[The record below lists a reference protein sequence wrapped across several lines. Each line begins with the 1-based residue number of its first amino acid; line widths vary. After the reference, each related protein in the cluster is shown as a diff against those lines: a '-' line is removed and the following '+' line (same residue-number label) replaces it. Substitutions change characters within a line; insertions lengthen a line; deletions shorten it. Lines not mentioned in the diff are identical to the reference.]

1 MWGMPSVLELM
12 RPSPVATVLVL
23 ALCSGCG
30 SKPTAP
36 STATTDTSSTTLFQ
50 GTLDTGGIAVQSFN
64 APAAQTVKLMLAS
77 VSAEA
82 NRPLAQP
89 LVLTVGTLSGSDCT
103 ASSTVRAT
111 PALTGQLSSNVAAGS
126 FCVSVS
132 DPESQIVGTVTFSL
146 RVVIGSPTPEAS
158 AAGTTTW
165 ATAVGTNGSA
175 SRTVAASAAGTMTIS
190 LDSLSY
196 TDGQLGLGLGIP
208 GSGRVGCELTLTT
221 IAGTGGKVTA
231 SVESGEYCVKI
242 YDVGRTTGMVNVSTT
257 ISSP

>member
-12 RPSPVATVLVL
+12 RLSPVAIVLVL
-23 ALCSGCG
+23 ALCCGCG
-30 SKPTAP
+30 PKPTAP
-36 STATTDTSSTTLFQ
+36 STATTDTSSTNLFQ

-89 LVLTVGTLSGSDCT
+89 LALAVGTLSGSDCT
-103 ASSTVRAT
+103 ASTTVRAR
-111 PALTGQLSSNVAAGS
+111 PALTAQVSSNVAAGS

-146 RVVIGSPTPEAS
+146 RVVIGSPAPEAS
-158 AAGTTTW
+158 SGTVTW
-165 ATAVGTNGSA
+165 ATAVSTSGSA
-175 SRTVAASAAGTMTIS
+175 SRTVSASTAGTVTIS

-196 TDGQLGLGLGIP
+196 TDGQFGLGIGIP
-208 GSGRVGCELTLTT
+208 GSGRVGCQLTQTT
-221 IAGTGGKVTA
+221 VAGTGGQVTA
-231 SVESGEYCVKI
+231 PVESGEYCVKI

>member
-1 MWGMPSVLELM
+1 
-12 RPSPVATVLVL
+12 
-23 ALCSGCG
+23 LCSGCG

-36 STATTDTSSTTLFQ
+36 STATTDTSSTNLFQ

-89 LVLTVGTLSGSDCT
+89 IVLAVGTLSGSDCT
-103 ASSTVRAT
+103 ASTTVRAT

-158 AAGTTTW
+158 AGSGTW
-165 ATAVGTNGSA
+165 ATAVSTNGSA
-175 SRTVAASAAGTMTIS
+175 SRTVSASAAGTITIS

-208 GSGRVGCELTLTT
+208 GSGRVGCELTQTT
-221 IAGTGGKVTA
+221 VAGTGGKVTA

-242 YDVGRTTGMVNVSTT
+242 YDIGRTKGMVNVSTT

>member
-1 MWGMPSVLELM
+1 MKL
-12 RPSPVATVLVL
+12 SPVATVLVL
-23 ALCSGCG
+23 SLCSGCG
-30 SKPTAP
+30 KNPAAP
-36 STATTDTSSTTLFQ
+36 STATTDTSSTNLFQ

-89 LVLTVGTLSGSDCT
+89 LVLAVGTLSGSDCT
-103 ASSTVRAT
+103 ASATVRAT

-146 RVVIGSPTPEAS
+146 RVVIGSPTAEAS
-158 AAGTTTW
+158 AGSGTW
-165 ATAVGTNGSA
+165 ATAVSTNGSA
-175 SRTVAASAAGTMTIS
+175 SRTVAASAAGTMTIT
-190 LDSLSY
+190 LDSVWY
-196 TDGQLGLGLGIP
+196 TDGQFGLGLGIP
-208 GSGRVGCELTLTT
+208 GSGHSGCELTQTT